1 MKYGKKIVSMLMIV
15 LMAASVMTGCGGKNT
30 ASEETDSTSNSE
42 YKVCMVTDAGD
53 ITDQSFNQTTYE
65 ACRDYCKANHIPFT
79 YKKPDGDTDY
89 ARTAMID
96 VAVAEGYNILVLPG
110 YVFAQAV
117 VDTSFKYPDIKFIV
131 LDMSAGDIGAA
142 AVGNAYYDNPDA
154 YNVADYYNTGNTY
167 LAIYQ
172 EAIPGYLAGYTAV
185 KLGYRH
191 LGFLGGQAVPGV
203 MRYGYGYVQGIN
215 AAAEEMDITD
225 EVTIEYAY
233 GGQFYG
239 STEITAAMDTW
250 YSNGTE
256 IVFACGGGIFTSAAE
271 AAAKVGGKIIGVDSD
286 QSPTIDAYGEG
297 MTVTSA
303 MKSLT
308 ATVNSMLDSIIFDG
322 TWSEHVGKVEN
333 LGLVSKD
340 DMSLNYVGLPEDTTQ
355 WNENFGLDDYKQL
368 VADIYDGKV
377 QVDNSIDEMP
387 KVSVTLNVRQGTIK

>member
-1 MKYGKKIVSMLMIV
+1 MTKMKKMLSVLLLASM
-15 LMAASVMTGCGGKNT
+15 VMSLAVGCGNRT
-30 ASEETDSTSNSE
+30 ATTENKGRSK
-42 YKVCMVTDAGD
+42 YRVCMVTDSGD

-65 ACRDYCKANHIPFT
+65 AGRDYCKEHDIDFT

-89 ARTAMID
+89 ARTAMVD
-96 VAVAEGYNILVLPG
+96 VAVAEGYNVIILPG
-110 YVFAQAV
+110 YVFAQTLI
-117 VDTSFKYPDIKFIV
+117 DTTFKYPDIKFIV

-142 AVGNAYYDNPDA
+142 AVGNAYYDDPDA
-154 YNVADYYNTGNTY
+154 YDVSEFYNTKNTY

-203 MRYGYGYVQGIN
+203 MRYGYGYVQGID
-215 AAAEEMDITD
+215 AAAKEMGITD

-250 YSNGTE
+250 YNNGTE
-256 IVFACGGGIFTSAAE
+256 VVFACGGGIFTSAAE
-271 AAAKVGGKIIGVDSD
+271 AAAKVGGKVIGVDSD
-286 QSPTIDAYGEG
+286 QSPTIDAYGKG

-308 ATVNSMLDSIIFDG
+308 ATVYAMLDSIIYDG
-322 TWSEHVGKVEN
+322 TWEEHVGKVEN

-340 DMSLNYVGLPEDTTQ
+340 DTSLNYVGLPEDTTQ
-355 WNENFGLDDYKQL
+355 WNDNFTLEDYKKL
-368 VADIYDGKV
+368 VADIFDGKIEV
-377 QVDNSIDEMP
+377 SNNTDEVP
-387 KVSVTLNVRQGTIK
+387 ETSVTLNMRQGTIK

>member
-1 MKYGKKIVSMLMIV
+1 MTKVKKMLSILLVAGMIIS
-15 LMAASVMTGCGGKNT
+15 LAAGCGNKT
-30 ASEETDSTSNSE
+30 ATTENKGSSK
-42 YKVCMVTDAGD
+42 YRVCMVTDAGD

-65 ACRDYCKANHIPFT
+65 AGRDYCKAHDIDFT

-89 ARTAMID
+89 ARTAMVD
-96 VAVAEGYNILVLPG
+96 VAVAEGYNIIILPG
-110 YVFAQAV
+110 YVFAQTLI
-117 VDTSFKYPDIKFIV
+117 DTTFKYPDIKFIV
-131 LDMSAGDIGAA
+131 LDMSAGDVCAA
-142 AVGNAYYDNPDA
+142 AVGNAYYDDPDA
-154 YNVADYYNTGNTY
+154 YDASDYYNTKNTY

-215 AAAEEMDITD
+215 AAAEEMGITD
-225 EVTIEYAY
+225 DVTIEYAY

-250 YSNGTE
+250 YSSGTE
-256 IVFACGGGIFTSAAE
+256 VVFACGGGIFTSAAE

-286 QSPTIDAYGEG
+286 QSPIIDAYGKG

-308 ATVNSMLDSIIFDG
+308 ATVNSMLDSIIYDG
-322 TWSEHVGKVEN
+322 TWKDHVGKVEN

-340 DMSLNYVGLPEDTTQ
+340 DMSLNFVGLPEDTTQ
-355 WNENFGLDDYKQL
+355 WNENFTVDDYKEL
-368 VADIYDGKV
+368 VAKIYDGEIEV
-377 QVDNSIDEMP
+377 SNSTDEMP
-387 KVSVTLNVRQGTIK
+387 KTSVTLNVRQGTIK